1 MRLIKNILNNV
12 LPYFFSNY
20 IKFVYATNTW
30 THLNLGKVKEFWDE
44 KKPFIWIHWHGQSLM
59 LPSSWS
65 DQDQKLHALV
75 SLHGDGEIIANTL
88 SNLGLKLV
96 RGAGNPNKLGLKEKG
111 GTKALRSMIKILKN
125 GDSVAFTADQPPGP
139 GKIAGN
145 GAIILSKITGK
156 PIIPVAASTSKVYQF
171 NNWDKFTINFPFGKG
186 VVVWGDPIYVKK
198 DSSDNDIE
206 GYRDLL
212 QDSLNRASKKAKEF
226 LGQN

>member
-1 MRLIKNILNNV
+1 MRLVKNIISNV
-12 LPYFFSNY
+12 LSYFFSNY
-20 IKFVYATNTW
+20 IKFVYSTNTW
-30 THLNLGKVKEFWDE
+30 THLNLDKVKEFWDE

-59 LPSSWS
+59 LPNSWNH
-65 DQDQKLHALV
+65 QDQKLHALV

-88 SNLGLKLV
+88 SNLGLNLV

-111 GTKALRSMIKILKN
+111 GTKALRSMIKILKS

-145 GAIILSKITGK
+145 GAIILSKITGN
-156 PIIPVAASTSKVYQF
+156 PIIPVAASTSKFYQF

-198 DSSDNDIE
+198 DSSNNDIE
-206 GYRDLL
+206 GYRNIL
-212 QDSLNRASKKAKEF
+212 QDSLNMASEKAKKF
-226 LGQN
+226 LGQD